1 MELFLR
7 QEKNAKEKP
16 EKARSK
22 DSIVLLNN
30 LKQWKRHL
38 KEKKKTPKYKRK
50 HNILKIYEVSHT

>member
-38 KEKKKTPKYKRK
+38 KEKKKK
-50 HNILKIYEVSHT
+50 HQNIKGSIIS